1 MKRVSNDYLLAP
13 SRYPRAVRLRS
24 RAFGDGY
31 RIHLPPFTLLRDL
44 ILLIV
49 FGQCLI
55 ICSRASSV
63 KANTVAGHSAQA
75 SGTEPTPLQ
84 LGVPLQRELRGG
96 QVQTYTVDLTSG
108 QFLHVTVE
116 QQGIDVAITLSGPGR
131 EAIAKVDSPNGQYG
145 PEPVLC
151 EAKTTG
157 AYRLEVHSPNR
168 SAPAGRYEIKVL
180 ALRAIEPSD
189 RDRLAATA
197 AFDEG
202 HILRAQDDVY
212 ASKRTVA
219 GRQAAL
225 KKYELAQSLFQ
236 RLGDRYWLALTLN
249 TMGSTYA
256 QLSDFRKALTFFN
269 QALPIFQEV
278 GDKRREAATTNFLGG
293 AHDVLG
299 DVSKALGYYSRAMAI
314 ADEVKDPLRKASIL
328 NNLGKIYAYVGD
340 WQKAI
345 DNYNQSLQVFRSLG
359 DQGRAAIA
367 LNNLG
372 LVYLSSRNPQL
383 AADYAEQS
391 LRLQRLLGN
400 KSGEADSLDVL
411 GYASL
416 LRSDAKKALDYYAQS
431 LVLRRQVGNP
441 REEATTLDL
450 IGVAHSALNAPDKAL
465 EEHRK
470 ALQLRRAVGDRR
482 NEALTLANIA
492 HVQVLMNETGNALKH
507 YDEALSL
514 FRSVEDRPNVAQA
527 LVGSARIKVSQNELL
542 EARKSI
548 EEALALIE
556 TVRASAGGQQSR
568 YAYFASKQDAYKL
581 YIELLMAQH
590 RRAPGEG
597 HDAEALAANER
608 ARARGLLELMNEAHV
623 DVRQGVDAKVIG
635 REHELMQMLNAKA
648 QRQIQ
653 LLGQPGSK
661 EQLADLNREVRAL
674 EEEYQQVQTS
684 IQKASPAYAA
694 LTQPEPLNLRQIQQ
708 QLDPDT
714 LLLEYSLGDER
725 SYLWAV
731 TAKSLKTYELPKR
744 EQIEPSARKVYE
756 LLTVRSTSN
765 SGETV
770 AQKQQRVGQADSQL
784 LDATRQLSQM
794 VLDPVAAELGS
805 KRLVVIAD
813 EALQYVPFA
822 ALPAVTRQAPVAR
835 ESTTQRTRGTADV
848 GPLLVG
854 YRPLI
859 LDHEIISLPSASA
872 LAVQR
877 LSLAGRK
884 PAVKA
889 VAVIADPVFSRADE
903 RLKTNRHGPGPSQG
917 QSNASAATRI
927 IEHLADDSFGRL
939 AIRRLRFTRQEA
951 EQILAVAPRATNLK
965 ALDFKANRSTATAGV
980 LSQYRYVHFATH
992 GYLDSERPDLS
1003 AIVLSLVDEKGNP
1016 QDGFLRARE
1025 VYNLDLPAELVVL
1038 SACQTG
1044 LGKEIKGEGLVGLTR
1059 GFMYAGARRVVVSLW
1074 NVNDKATAE
1083 LMRRFYQGM
1092 LREKQTPAAAL
1103 RKAQVEM
1110 SQLKPW
1116 QSPYYWAAFVLQG
1129 EWR

>member
-1 MKRVSNDYLLAP
+1 MRLP
-13 SRYPRAVRLRS
+13 SG
-24 RAFGDGY
+24 AFDDGC
-31 RIHLPPFTLLRDL
+31 RIPLPPSMLLRNL

-55 ICSRASSV
+55 PCSRALAA
-63 KANTVAGHSAQA
+63 KANTVADLSCQA
-75 SGTEPTPLQ
+75 SGTEPTLLQ
-84 LGVPLQRELRGG
+84 SGVPLQRELKAG
-96 QVQTYTVDLTSG
+96 QTHTYTIDLTSG

-116 QQGIDVAITLSGPGR
+116 QQGIDVVITLSGPGGK
-131 EAIAKVDSPNGQYG
+131 AIAKVDSPNGQYG

-157 AYRLEVHSPNR
+157 AYRLEVRSLNR
-168 SAPAGRYEIKVL
+168 SAPAGSYEIKVL
-180 ALRAIEPSD
+180 ALRAIVPLD
-189 RDRLAATA
+189 RDRLAATT
-197 AFDEG
+197 AFEEG
-202 HILRAQDDVY
+202 EILRAE
-212 ASKRTVA
+212 RTVA
-219 GRQAAL
+219 GRQAAI
-225 KKYELAQSLFQ
+225 KKHEVALALFQ
-236 RLGDRYWLALTLN
+236 TLGDRYWLALTLN
-249 TMGSTYA
+249 RIGSTYA
-256 QLSDFRKALTFFN
+256 ELSDFRKALTFFN

-278 GDKRREAATTNFLGG
+278 GDKRREAAATNFIGG

-299 DVSKALGYYSRAMAI
+299 DVSKALEHYSRALAM
-314 ADEVKDPLRKASIL
+314 ADEVKNLSSKPSIL
-328 NNLGKIYAYVGD
+328 NNIGKIYADFGD
-340 WQKAI
+340 WQRAV
-345 DNYNQSLQVFRSLG
+345 DNYNQSLQIFRSLG
-359 DQGRAAIA
+359 DQRREAIA

-372 LVYLSSRNPQL
+372 LVYLSSSNPQL

-391 LRLQRLLGN
+391 LRLHRLLGD
-400 KSGEADSLDVL
+400 KSGEADSLDVI
-411 GYASL
+411 GYAYL

-492 HVQVLMNETGNALKH
+492 HVYFLMNETANALKH

-514 FRSVEDRPNVAQA
+514 FRSVEDRNNAARA
-527 LVGSARIKVSQNELL
+527 LIGSARIKVSQNELL
-542 EARKSI
+542 EARRSI

-556 TVRASAGGQQSR
+556 AVRASAGGQQSR

-590 RRAPGEG
+590 RLAPDAG
-597 HDAEALAANER
+597 HDAEALAATER
-608 ARARGLLELMNEAHV
+608 ARARGLLELMNEARV
-623 DVRQGVDAKVIG
+623 DVRQGVDAKVIE

-648 QRQIQ
+648 RRQIQ

-694 LTQPEPLNLRQIQQ
+694 LTQPQPLNLKQIQQ

-731 TAKSLKTYELPKR
+731 TAKSLNTYELPKR
-744 EQIEPSARKVYE
+744 EQIQPTARKVYE

-770 AQKQQRVGQADSQL
+770 AQKQHRVGQSDSQL
-784 LDATRQLSQM
+784 LFVTRQLSEM
-794 VLDPVAAELGS
+794 VLGPVAAELGS

-822 ALPAVTRQAPVAR
+822 ALPTVTSQSPVAR
-835 ESTTQRTRGTADV
+835 ETYRQRTRGTTDV

-877 LSLAGRK
+877 RSLAGRK
-884 PAVKA
+884 PALKA
-889 VAVIADPVFSRADE
+889 VAVIADPVFSLADE
-903 RLKTNRHGPGPSQG
+903 RLKTVGHGPGPTQG
-917 QSNASAATRI
+917 QGDGLAATRI

-939 AIRRLRFTRQEA
+939 AIQRLRFTRQEA
-951 EQILAVAPRATNLK
+951 EQILAVAPTATNLK
-965 ALDFKANRSTATAGV
+965 ALDFKANRTTAIAGA

-1003 AIVLSLVDEKGNP
+1003 AIVLSLVDEKGKP

-1083 LMRRFYQGM
+1083 LMQRFYREM
-1092 LREKQTPAAAL
+1092 LKENQRPAAAL
-1103 RKAQVEM
+1103 RAAQVELW
-1110 SQLKPW
+1110 QQKAW